1 MAERYL
7 QLSAVRLTGLLLLLL
22 SGACSTLPPPTP
34 GVPPAVPGDET
45 PRAPQRPVTAAL
57 LEQSRAQRLSGELAL
72 ASSTL
77 DRAIRIDPRD
87 PVLWLELA
95 RVRYV
100 EGNWAQAEQLARKAR
115 ALAAEDS
122 LTGRAALRLQAD
134 ALERQGRAPEAE
146 RLRRDL

>member
-7 QLSAVRLTGLLLLLL
+7 QLGAVRLTGLLLLLL
-22 SGACSTLPPPTP
+22 SGACSTLPPP
-34 GVPPAVPGDET
+34 GVPPALPGDEA

-100 EGNWAQAEQLARKAR
+100 EGNWVQAEQLARKAR
-115 ALAAEDS
+115 ALAAGDS